1 VLHAR
6 RATLVIGEM
15 AAPYWRQ
22 FFQGLDSLAW
32 NAT

>member
-6 RATLVIGEM
+6 RATLVVAET

-22 FFQGLDSLAW
+22 FCRGLKGLAW
-32 NAT
+32 DTA